1 MSLFEIEIN
10 KNFKISN
17 CEVFLK
23 KEEVEKHYKLNT
35 LNDSYRDDISEYLL
49 EDLSLKIHHDS
60 FIISNYRYSIE
71 EIKTIVQSDLYV
83 LNTNSTE
90 VILYPEWLLFR
101 IAIIKRKVLFISED
115 DFSQNLQYFKCI
127 SEIRYKKYVIRNIRN
142 YIELVAYKNAD
153 NFLEPL
159 YAELLE
165 YTKNLKLETTELYD
179 YLNFL
184 YTFHDRLK
192 ENEKYKLMWNLEVYI
207 METVELLRHKGCE
220 VEDIYKKAIRS
231 GTSHSYLHNILIY
244 KPSYIQENRGYF
256 QDHFLKINK
265 TFETNIDSETLMQ
278 ILLSSGKYEDIL
290 FYYVELIE
298 RLNANKISQ
307 DIMGALIK
315 SIILGLE
322 EYIKDTFQCKKLDKC
337 IRKMKVGSH
346 KFNGLENKISAEDS
360 NNEFFV
366 KLEEIIINEED
377 SLEKYLMIYYHIR
390 NYLAHNNIDMEK
402 IFWKD
407 DCKRIIISSVMD
419 AVMIILY
426 KLETSGTGS
435 N

>member
-1 MSLFEIEIN
+1 MSLFELEIN

-142 YIELVAYKNAD
+142 YIELVDYKNAD

-207 METVELLRHKGCE
+207 METVELLRNKGCI
-220 VEDIYKKAIRS
+220 VEDIYQKAIS
-231 GTSHSYLHNILIY
+231 WSSPDSYLHNIQIY
-244 KPSYIQENRGYF
+244 KPLYIQENRDDF
-256 QDHFLKINK
+256 QENLLKINEIFDIK
-265 TFETNIDSETLMQ
+265 INIEALMK
-278 ILLSSGKYEDIL
+278 ILLSNEKYEDLL
-290 FYYVELIE
+290 FYYIKLIE
-298 RLNANKISQ
+298 RLNANKVSQ
-307 DIMGALIK
+307 NIMGALIK
-315 SIILGLE
+315 SIIL
-322 EYIKDTFQCKKLDKC
+322 
-337 IRKMKVGSH
+337 
-346 KFNGLENKISAEDS
+346 KFR
-360 NNEFFV
+360 V
-366 KLEEIIINEED
+366 
-377 SLEKYLMIYYHIR
+377 R
-390 NYLAHNNIDMEK
+390 
-402 IFWKD
+402 
-407 DCKRIIISSVMD
+407 
-419 AVMIILY
+419 
-426 KLETSGTGS
+426 
-435 N
+435 